1 MANFFTNLF
10 KKQSPSVIGLD
21 IGTSSIKI
29 VQLSRKNGRAVLETY
44 GELSL
49 GPYARGS
56 IGEATNLPLNKVVEA
71 INDLLVEKEVN
82 ITTRICGIAIPFSS
96 SLVSVID
103 FPVVP
108 AKELANMV
116 PLEARKYVPV
126 PMSEVTIDWSLIPQD
141 KNPESNP
148 NQKFGPDGKP
158 LPPRLEVLVVA
169 LHNGTIEKYKKI
181 ATQSGLQTDFF
192 EIEIFST
199 MRSVLDQEITPM
211 MLLDMGAMTTKI
223 YIVEKGI
230 LRASHTINK
239 GSYAVTSALAK
250 SLGISFTEAEVLK
263 REKGLTNITDN
274 MGVKDIMTVTIDYI
288 FSEANRVIIA
298 YEKKYNKN
306 VSKVVM
312 VGGGSA
318 LIGLTEIAKKS
329 FQTEVVSG
337 DPFSKVVTPA
347 FLEDVLRR
355 TGPQFAV
362 AVGLALR
369 KLQEVE

>member
-21 IGTSSIKI
+21 IGTSSIKL
-29 VQLSRKNGRAVLETY
+29 VQLSRKSGRAVLETY

-49 GPYARGS
+49 GPYAHGS

-103 FPVVP
+103 FPMVS

-274 MGVKDIMTVTIDYI
+274 IGVKDIMTVTIDYI

-337 DPFSKVVTPA
+337 DPFSKVITPA
-347 FLEDVLRR
+347 FLEDVLKR